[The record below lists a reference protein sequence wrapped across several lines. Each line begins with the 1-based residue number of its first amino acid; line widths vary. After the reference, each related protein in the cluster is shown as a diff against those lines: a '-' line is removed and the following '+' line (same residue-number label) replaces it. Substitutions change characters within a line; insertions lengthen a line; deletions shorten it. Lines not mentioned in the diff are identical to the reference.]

1 MNKTQPVTSG
11 PQRALRR
18 HLHAQWPAA
27 RTAVTGFFL
36 LDGFLFATWV
46 VRIPPIKAQVHASPG
61 ALGLALLCIS
71 LGAVL
76 TMAFTG
82 RACVRFGT
90 APVTA
95 ATAVL
100 LSLALALPPQTHSV
114 LLLGLSLFVFGIGY
128 GGLNVGMNSAAVD
141 LCAAH
146 PRVQMPSFHAAFSLG
161 GLLGSLVGGAVATG
175 LTPAV
180 HLALAGLIGL
190 LVTAWAGTVLLR
202 NPVAPA
208 TAQPP
213 SAADRAPDG
222 RDRTRARTRAVAAG
236 STLLVVLIGLV
247 ALCDAY
253 GEGALAD
260 WTTLHLSSDLHATP
274 AVAAWGFSAF
284 SIAMTAGRLAGTRA
298 LDRLG
303 PTRLLSGGAGLAAAG
318 MLTAALSPSIVPAIL
333 GLLLVG
339 LGLANIFPVAMDRA
353 GALRG
358 AHGVATASTFGY
370 GGMVIGPPVIGFLAQ
385 LAGLPLALVSVAL
398 LAAIS
403 GTLALVVARASRPAP
418 PAADAA

>member
-1 MNKTQPVTSG
+1 MNKTPVHRPDSAG
-11 PQRALRR
+11 LQYALRR
-18 HLHAQWPAA
+18 HLRAQWPAA
-27 RTAVTGFFL
+27 RTAITAFFL
-36 LDGFLFATWV
+36 LDGVLFASWV
-46 VRIPPIKAQVHASPG
+46 VRIPPIKEQVNASAG

-71 LGAVL
+71 TGAVL

-90 APVTA
+90 APVTV
-95 ATAVL
+95 ATGAL
-100 LSLALALPPQTHSV
+100 FSLFLALPPQTHSV
-114 LLLGLSLFVFGIGY
+114 LLLGGSLLLFGAAY

-141 LCAAH
+141 LCARH
-146 PRVQMPSFHAAFSLG
+146 PRIQMPSFHAAFSLG
-161 GLLGSLVGGAVATG
+161 GLLGSLLGGAVAAY

-180 HLALAGLIGL
+180 HLALIGLIGL
-190 LVTAWAGTVLLR
+190 LITAWAGSALLR
-202 NPVAPA
+202 NPVPPA
-208 TAQPP
+208 VHAAAQQ
-213 SAADRAPDG
+213 SQQNTQGRADRRRRIAG
-222 RDRTRARTRAVAAG
+222 GSAV
-236 STLLVVLIGLV
+236 LVVLVGLV

-260 WTTLHLSSDLHATP
+260 WTTLHLSSDLHASA

-318 MLTAALSPSIVPAIL
+318 MLLAALSPAVVPAMA

-358 AHGVATASTFGY
+358 ARGVATASTFGY
-370 GGMVIGPPVIGFLAQ
+370 GGMVIGPPVIGFLAE

-398 LAAIS
+398 LAAVS
-403 GTLALVVARASRPAP
+403 GALALLVSRASRANTPTPAGS
-418 PAADAA
+418 